1 MVSAISLC
9 YVDGLCIDKLPTY
22 TELSV
27 ERRYMKVE
35 EKIFEEKDYNQNISK
50 EKEPEA
56 AVSETLEKNSE
67 SMEHEIPERANY
79 AEELFDI
86 IRSDEPSLSKLDKL
100 DDYHDNDIAAALEYL
115 ESEERR
121 RLYSLLGVD
130 KVSDIFSYIDDP
142 AEYIEELEPEVAAR
156 ISAHLR
162 REARTHDSSRLL
174 ASQELLV
181 NLSRRTVHFK
191 GTEIEFSKREFDI
204 LELLLTHAGQV
215 FDRERIYEVV
225 WGLDACGDSDVV
237 KEHIRKI
244 RQKLQNVAGE
254 DYIETV
260 WGVGYR
266 WKQ

>member
-1 MVSAISLC
+1 MNKALILVVEDDRPIRNLIVTTLKTHDYKYLTAENGASAIMETSSHNPDIVLLDLGLPDMEGVEVIKKIRTWSNLPIIVVSARSE
-9 YVDGLCIDKLPTY
+9 DTDK
-22 TELSV
+22 
-27 ERRYMKVE
+27 
-35 EKIFEEKDYNQNISK
+35 I
-50 EKEPEA
+50 EA
-56 AVSETLEKNSE
+56 
-67 SMEHEIPERANY
+67 
-79 AEELFDI
+79 
-86 IRSDEPSLSKLDKL
+86 LDAGA
-100 DDYHDNDIAAALEYL
+100 DDYITKPF
-115 ESEERR
+115 
-121 RLYSLLGVD
+121 SL
-130 KVSDIFSYIDDP
+130 
-142 AEYIEELEPEVAAR
+142 PEVAAR

-215 FDRERIYEVV
+215 FDRERIYESV
-225 WGLDACGDSDVV
+225 WRLDASGDSGVV